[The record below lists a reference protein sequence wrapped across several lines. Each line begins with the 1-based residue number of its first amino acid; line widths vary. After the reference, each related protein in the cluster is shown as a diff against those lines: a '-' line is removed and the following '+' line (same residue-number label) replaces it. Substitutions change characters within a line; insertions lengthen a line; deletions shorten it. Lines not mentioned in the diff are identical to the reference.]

1 MKNYLHKRL
10 LTKVKLFFGELRLRI
25 QSTKPQLTNSGIRFL
40 SGIFSNIRIYQLASR
55 VYRRLPSEKKIMVR
69 KAIRSSDGFKLAMLL
84 ENFFDGDAQVKQH
97 LFKYIAN
104 PKIKISFILPYYKK
118 RTTILNSVKSIFN
131 QSLTLCN
138 KDEVEVIVVDDG
150 SEDTSVSEIL
160 PPQTTYVWSKKTGFG
175 GSRCRNLG
183 VKLSNGKYL
192 VFLDPDLILNKRY
205 IDSVLKGFKRHGDR
219 TVFTGYLND
228 YFYEG
233 CDDPRIAFGVWERP
247 DIPCNRFLSLAAG
260 NMAMSRTLFEEVG
273 GFDEDLIYGE
283 VEDTLMGYLIGQKHD
298 TKIVYSTKM
307 SANHIPHPTDLAHRK
322 PEKSWSI
329 VAKKYPEFYQ
339 KFVIE
344 GMR

>member
-1 MKNYLHKRL
+1 MKHYIYKRL
-10 LTKVKLFFGELRLRI
+10 ITKIKLFFEKSRQRI
-25 QSTKPQLTNSGIRFL
+25 RNSKPQLTNSGIRIL
-40 SGIFSNIRIYQLASR
+40 SEAYSSIRIYQLASR
-55 VYRRLPSEKKIMVR
+55 VYRRLPSEKKIIVR
-69 KAIRSSDGFKLAMLL
+69 KAIRSGNGFKLAMLL
-84 ENFFDGDAQVKQH
+84 ENFFGGDAQVNQH
-97 LFKYIAN
+97 QFSYIAN

-118 RTTILNSVKSIFN
+118 KPTILNSVKSIFN

-138 KDEVEVIVVDDG
+138 KEEVEVIVVDDG

-160 PPQTTYVWSKKTGFG
+160 PPQITYVWSKKTEFG

-183 VKLSNGKYL
+183 AKLSNGKYL
-192 VFLDPDLILNKRY
+192 VFLDPDLILNKKY

-233 CDDPRIAFGVWERP
+233 CDDPRIAFGVWESP

-283 VEDTLMGYLIGQKHD
+283 VEDTLMGGSGLN
-298 TKIVYSTKM
+298 S
-307 SANHIPHPTDLAHRK
+307 
-322 PEKSWSI
+322 SI
-329 VAKKYPEFYQ
+329 
-339 KFVIE
+339 
-344 GMR
+344 